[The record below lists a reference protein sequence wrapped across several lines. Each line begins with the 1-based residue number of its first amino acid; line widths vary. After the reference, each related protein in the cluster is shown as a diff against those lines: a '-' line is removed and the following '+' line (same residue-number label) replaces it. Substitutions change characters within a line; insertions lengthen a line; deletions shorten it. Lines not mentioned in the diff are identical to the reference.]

1 MAIVTPD
8 TNRVDSFAAAHDL
21 TTQQVVRYNLPYFLE
36 NRTLWLPVGED
47 FNTDV
52 PLSQAGRDLL
62 VDGVR
67 LLVNGR
73 LLSLTTTEEG

>member
-1 MAIVTPD
+1 MAVVTPD
-8 TNRVDSFAAAHDL
+8 TNRVDSFAEAHGL

-36 NRTLWLPVGED
+36 NRTLWLPVGDD
-47 FNTDV
+47 FLTSV

-62 VDGVR
+62 VNGVR

-73 LLSLTTTEEG
+73 VLSLTTMENS